1 MGHRVVL
8 IVDNCGIGLHKK
20 LAAKIASSEC
30 LVSVITVEYDIND
43 DEPQDTEVFTL
54 EPASPDLIEKLLEN
68 RYPAIAL
75 RVLTIFDGLI
85 FTLFEVQFPFRFPHA
100 VGENGKREWEP
111 DVQRRVV
118 GWSADNLEIRD
129 RVASW

>member
-1 MGHRVVL
+1 M
-8 IVDNCGIGLHKK
+8 
-20 LAAKIASSEC
+20 A
-30 LVSVITVEYDIND
+30 
-43 DEPQDTEVFTL
+43 
-54 EPASPDLIEKLLEN
+54 
-68 RYPAIAL
+68 AL